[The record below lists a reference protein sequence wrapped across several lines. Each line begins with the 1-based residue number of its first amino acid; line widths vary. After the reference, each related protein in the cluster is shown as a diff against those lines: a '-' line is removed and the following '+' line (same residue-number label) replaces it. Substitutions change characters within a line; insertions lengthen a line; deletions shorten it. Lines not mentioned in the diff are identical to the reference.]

1 MDKNEFFRQ
10 AALRI
15 CGNLEIEE
23 AMQRLLQLLKE
34 VMPVTKIFLQ
44 YYDHDYNAMR
54 SIAYANETECG
65 KLDLLTPLSK
75 VAQETA
81 GNVLTE
87 QDAFLFEDPQ
97 AFPISR
103 EMFKF
108 HNIQAT
114 SLIVM
119 LIRSKE
125 ILLGSLVLI
134 TEGEQKFKD
143 EHLKLLLLLKE
154 PLAIAMSNTLK
165 HREILKLKDLCAD
178 DNRYLHGELRRLSG
192 DEIIGTNFGLKD
204 VMEKV
209 QQVATLD
216 SPVLLL
222 GETGVGKD
230 VIANA
235 IHYSSSRSSGSFVS
249 VNCGAIPDTLIDSEL
264 FGHEKGA
271 FTGAIR
277 QEKGCFEIA
286 DKGTLFLDEVS
297 EIPIENQTDFLRV
310 LEDFRFARIGGNQLI
325 EVDVRIVSA
334 TNNDLKEKVKQG
346 LFREDLFYRLHV
358 VPLYIPPLR
367 ERRAVIPKMVDSFMN
382 QLAANH
388 KKPRPSVTP
397 EVMEMFCR
405 YDWPGN
411 VRELKNLLE
420 RVIILNNDDVIDVEH
435 LPSDFAWHFIAPLRT
450 MDLEGI
456 RRSAETKAILDVLYR
471 VTGDKDQAA
480 KILGIS
486 PRTLR
491 YKLKRYNLK
500 VDRKGNPISLGTGT
514 K

>member
-1 MDKNEFFRQ
+1 MKLRSPHIKHLQESIMQEF
-10 AALRI
+10 I
-15 CGNLEIEE
+15 LEGT
-23 AMQRLLQLLKE
+23 
-34 VMPVTKIFLQ
+34 V
-44 YYDHDYNAMR
+44 MR
-54 SIAYANETECG
+54 SIM
-65 KLDLLTPLSK
+65 K
-75 VAQETA
+75 VVHEVARYDV
-81 GNVLTE
+81 N
-87 QDAFLFEDPQ
+87 
-97 AFPISR
+97 
-103 EMFKF
+103 
-108 HNIQAT
+108 
-114 SLIVM
+114 
-119 LIRSKE
+119 
-125 ILLGSLVLI
+125 VLI
-134 TEGEQKFKD
+134 TGESGTGKELLAKII
-143 EHLKLLLLLKE
+143 HL
-154 PLAIAMSNTLK
+154 
-165 HREILKLKDLCAD
+165 
-178 DNRYLHGELRRLSG
+178 
-192 DEIIGTNFGLKD
+192 
-204 VMEKV
+204 
-209 QQVATLD
+209 Q
-216 SPVLLL
+216 SPRA
-222 GETGVGKD
+222 E
-230 VIANA
+230 
-235 IHYSSSRSSGSFVS
+235 YPFVP
-249 VNCGAIPDTLIDSEL
+249 VNCGILSGVMFEDKL

-277 QEKGCFEIA
+277 REKGCFEIA
-286 DKGTLFLDEVS
+286 DKGTLFLDEVF
-297 EIPIENQTDFLRV
+297 EIPIENQADFLRV

-435 LPSDFAWHFIAPLRT
+435 LPSDFVWHFIAPLRT